1 MKLVYEISSL
11 ALEDLDSI
19 WEFTRVNWSIDQAD
33 KYYFEIL
40 SAIDLIC
47 QYPEMGE
54 SINPIKELHRKMLVG
69 SHMIIYQLDN
79 NDDRILIDRILHQ
92 RMDFENLLGV

>member
-40 SAIDLIC
+40 
-47 QYPEMGE
+47 
-54 SINPIKELHRKMLVG
+54 N
-69 SHMIIYQLDN
+69 
-79 NDDRILIDRILHQ
+79 
-92 RMDFENLLGV
+92 